1 MSRPRT
7 SACTSSL
14 SWNAE
19 PTSSLISSAVCW
31 PIRSLY
37 SFLMWLVIA
46 SSISSPPTLRL
57 CETTMPPRE
66 MTATS
71 VVPPPTSTIMFP
83 VGSETGR
90 PAPIAAAIGSSIRWA
105 SRAPAESVA
114 SSTARFSTP
123 VTPDGTQTTTLG
135 CAKRCWWTF
144 WMKWRSI
151 CSVTS
156 KSAMTPS
163 LSGRIAR
170 DRAGRAAEHALR
182 LDADGVDFARALVDR
197 DDRRLREDDAAPTHV
212 DERVCGA
219 QVHGHVAAAEA
230 IEVPQ
235 EAHRPAPECSDSVEN
250 REGQAQHHHAQCQ
263 TPDMSANRD
272 NFRNDSRAPA
282 LRSSVVVRTLGSCP
296 ARHESRSPAASTT

>member
-14 SWNAE
+14 SGKAE

-83 VGSETGR
+83 VGSLTGR

-105 SRAPAESVA
+105 SLAPAESVA

-135 CAKRCWWTF
+135 WAKRCWWTF

-163 LSGRIAR
+163 LSGRIA
-170 DRAGRAAEHALR
+170 EIVP
-182 LDADGVDFARALVDR
+182 GV
-197 DDRRLREDDAAPTHV
+197 
-212 DERVCGA
+212 
-219 QVHGHVAAAEA
+219 
-230 IEVPQ
+230 
-235 EAHRPAPECSDSVEN
+235 RPSM
-250 REGQAQHHHAQCQ
+250 R
-263 TPDMSANRD
+263 
-272 NFRNDSRAPA
+272 F
-282 LRSSVVVRTLGSCP
+282 
-296 ARHESRSPAASTT
+296 ASTPTAWTSPERWSIATTDGSESTMPRPRT